1 MIARSFLKMGA
12 TFSRP
17 PVVIKWVELS
27 LTVQC
32 CSRGWGR
39 LGPNL
44 QDFPS
49 NIWVFSV
56 VDNPPLRPPTT
67 TKLSLIT
74 VPVAKDTLLRKS
86 RRLERLWVKIQ
97 FQRRELFP
105 VLEVCESKAS
115 VRDVVLVVTAPTQE
129 DGGVGGV
136 GEGEKTS
143 SQSIHCTCLL
153 GIDWQWVV
161 IQIWSW
167 NTNRFLFS
175 SKNYKLFPKFVN
187 LIISECPSDPSP
199 GPKKMDISFVSGE
212 KKERIRRTLE

>member
-17 PVVIKWVELS
+17 PVVIKWVEFS

-115 VRDVVLVVTAPTQE
+115 VRDVVLVVTTPTQE
-129 DGGVGGV
+129 DGGV

-143 SQSIHCTCLL
+143 SQSIHCICLL

-167 NTNRFLFS
+167 NTKRFFS
-175 SKNYKLFPKFVN
+175 RQKITNYFLN
-187 LIISECPSDPSP
+187 LWIW
-199 GPKKMDISFVSGE
+199 
-212 KKERIRRTLE
+212 